1 MTGPAALPCVI
12 SAVRGRI
19 RLHVPGWFDIAE
31 QDIERRF
38 VHVDGVH
45 RARANELTGNVL
57 VHFDPTRTDTQRLL
71 AFARGLA
78 HTLAPIPGAAIP
90 ANAGCAPA
98 ARRYASD
105 ARAAI
110 PARVWPRPSAM
121 RIAPVPKAPPSLAL
135 TYIAA
140 PPAVHARPV
149 HSRAGQLLRCVA
161 KVIEYAPFRSLI
173 ARLIGE
179 ATIGWLLAACDLA
192 RIFHALFFSRR
203 HPVTLVGTGADA
215 VRLAGSVS
223 SLIAA

>member
-1 MTGPAALPCVI
+1 MTSTAALPCVI

-38 VHVDGVH
+38 AHVDGVH

-57 VHFDPTRTDTQRLL
+57 VHFDPERTDARRLL

-78 HTLAPIPGAAIP
+78 QTLTPIPGAAIP
-90 ANAGCAPA
+90 ANAVCAPA
-98 ARRYASD
+98 GRQYASD

-110 PARVWPRPSAM
+110 PAREWPRPSAM
-121 RIAPVPKAPPSLAL
+121 RIAPVPEAPPSFAL
-135 TYIAA
+135 TYSAA

-149 HSRAGQLLRCVA
+149 HNQAAQLLRYVA

-203 HPVTLVGTGADA
+203 HPVTLISTGADA
-215 VRLAGSVS
+215 IRLAGGVS